1 MATHP
6 SILARI
12 ISWIEEPGRVL
23 SLGSQ
28 RVDTTESDWACT
40 HARVHMTFLVI
51 NAMDSFFSLFHL
63 ISLGHLVQLIISIL
77 EILVLPPPE
86 TLLSASRM
94 IPLFSVCSLYVIS
107 NFC

>member
-1 MATHP
+1 MQETQNTWVQSLDREDPLEEEMATHP

-40 HARVHMTFLVI
+40 HAHVVPSVYSSCEKVTELY
-51 NAMDSFFSLFHL
+51 SY
-63 ISLGHLVQLIISIL
+63 L
-77 EILVLPPPE
+77 EL
-86 TLLSASRM
+86 
-94 IPLFSVCSLYVIS
+94 
-107 NFC
+107 